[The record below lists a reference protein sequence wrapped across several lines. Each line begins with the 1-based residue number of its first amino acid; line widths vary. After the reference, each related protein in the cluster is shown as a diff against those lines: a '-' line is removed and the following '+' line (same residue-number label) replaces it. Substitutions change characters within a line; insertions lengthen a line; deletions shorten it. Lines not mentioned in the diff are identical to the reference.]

1 MEQYNK
7 VGHGMLLEVCGTPYE
22 QGVQQGRMASELI
35 KKNVVRFQQS
45 FQRLPIEEKTYAKF
59 LAQNLRF
66 IEAAEPAMLE
76 EMKGLSDGSGIDF
89 QDIVNIN
96 LPLYFVFKW
105 LPQECSSILARGK
118 ATLDGKTYLIK
129 NRDMGSEKV
138 DHVILR
144 RKYNDDKCIIE
155 VNGAGIITFPGNGIN
170 EHGLAISTSGVWS
183 NRMVFDKNKFD
194 KAHALLNSHLI
205 LERCRTVDEAIS
217 YLEQEKRMSGMNFVI
232 ADREKAAAVEVT
244 ADRVCVIPDEDGLIV
259 RSNHYLAPELV
270 HLNRTPDEYSSTYKR
285 YERAMHFLQ
294 QKYGKIQFQD
304 MLAIAS
310 DHENGY
316 QDSLCRHGA
325 AENAST
331 TVYSSIIVLEDFQ
344 VWTSLSNMCEAI
356 RLSTI

>member
-1 MEQYNK
+1 MEEYNK
-7 VGHGMLLEVCGTPYE
+7 VGHGMMIEVFGSPYE
-22 QGVQQGRMASELI
+22 QGVQQGKSASALI
-35 KKNVVRFQQS
+35 KKNVMRFQQG
-45 FQRLPIEEKTYAKF
+45 FQRLNIEKAVYERF

-66 IEAAEPAMLE
+66 IEATEPDMVE
-76 EMKGLSDGSGIDF
+76 EMHGLSDGAGIDF
-89 QDIVNIN
+89 CDIVNIN

-138 DHVILR
+138 EHVILR
-144 RKYNDDKCIIE
+144 RRYNNARRMIE

-183 NRMVFDKNKFD
+183 NKMTFDTQSFD

-205 LERCRTVDEAIS
+205 LEKCRTVDEAVA
-217 YLEQEKRMSGMNFVI
+217 YLEKEKRMSGMNFII
-232 ADREKAAAVEVT
+232 ADKEKAAAVEVT
-244 ADRVCVIPDEDGLIV
+244 ADSVYVMPDESGIIV

-270 HLNRTPDEYSSTYKR
+270 YLNRKSEEYSSTYRR
-285 YERAMHFLQ
+285 YERATNFLQ
-294 QKYGKIQFQD
+294 KKHGKIQFQD

-316 QDSLCRHGA
+316 QDSLCRHSA
-325 AENAST
+325 DETAST